1 MDKEKSNSKIPDKKP
16 STKSSK
22 KKSSSTSGKKSRS
35 QVTPAMGRTRGPH
48 PPSPSG
54 QAILKLVSEFPREG
68 YLGRNPTGYIF
79 LDLDDDWVFSVQKE
93 MVKFGYEVPPYFA
106 GAHAAGA
113 HISRR
118 GTR

>member
-1 MDKEKSNSKIPDKKP
+1 MNKSIQSKIKHIY
-16 STKSSK
+16 TLN
-22 KKSSSTSGKKSRS
+22 KSRS

-79 LDLDDDWVFSVQKE
+79 LELDDDWVFSLQKE
-93 MVKFGYEVPPYFA
+93 IEL
-106 GAHAAGA
+106 
-113 HISRR
+113 
-118 GTR
+118 